1 MTLRTVLS
9 TLRTRLRRLRNL
21 ADAADDPLPFTKYY
35 SGRPPGKELALHYQ
49 AVPTAEALP
58 VPPRELWLGYGHD
71 EPSYLESG
79 KTDVAA
85 MLAILRSAG
94 WVAHAT
100 KPILDLGC
108 GGGRMIRHL
117 RSIADTTQ
125 VWGMDISAPH
135 INWLKT
141 RLVPPFHFATTTTLP
156 HLPFPDHH
164 LGLVYCGSV
173 FTHIDELA
181 ESWFMEV
188 QRTLAPGGYL
198 FCTLHDEHT
207 REKLIADPS
216 QPLAR
221 ALRGH
226 DLLKINAIVPDIL
239 VLGQDANS
247 NVFYHSRYL
256 RAMLAPLFEVV
267 TTVPGAYGY
276 QTAWVLRKRA

>member
-1 MTLRTVLS
+1 MRTFLNK
-9 TLRTRLRRLRNL
+9 LRTRLRRLRNL
-21 ADAADDPLPFTKYY
+21 ADVSENPISFTKYY
-35 SGRPPGKELALHYQ
+35 SGRPPGTELNLRYQ
-49 AVPTAEALP
+49 PTPSTEALP
-58 VPPRELWLGYGHD
+58 VPPRDLWLGYGQD
-71 EPSYLESG
+71 DASYLESG
-79 KTDVAA
+79 KTDVDA
-85 MLAILRSAG
+85 MLAILQSVG
-94 WVAHAT
+94 WAHQPDQ
-100 KPILDLGC
+100 PILDLGC

-117 RSIADTTQ
+117 RSIAEKTP

-135 INWLKT
+135 ISWLKT
-141 RLVPPFHFATTTTLP
+141 RLVPPFHFATNTTLP
-156 HLPFPDHH
+156 HLPFPDNHI
-164 LGLVYCGSV
+164 GLVYCGSV

-207 REKLIADPS
+207 REKLMSDPS

-221 ALRGH
+221 SLRGH
-226 DLLKINAIVPDIL
+226 DLINSGVTVPDIL

-256 RAMLAPLFEVV
+256 HAMLAPLFEVV
-267 TTVPGAYGY
+267 KIVPGAYGY